1 MVPPPRGVVFGPIKD
16 WGKGGCKLLL
26 EHDGEGGLKKRRQ
39 YTLENVAGWALIP
52 EFRERGEEALSQA
65 MANTEHARGEWRGE
79 GDWSMHISQV
89 EKDLREEEETI
100 KVTDGPSAERA
111 VEILKRSIAIQ
122 DGTVNGQLEGYDVEY
137 QRSDK
142 DDGILESITVRP
154 AGADSGAM
162 FGITHHWTLSTPR
175 VRKRGGSRTALSAK
189 EQLANLETELES
201 ISEGE
206 GDSDEEPSRKQNAGN
221 GKKRRLEPGKSLQEL
236 GKELGMESVEP
247 AVPRSFEEIRSNV
260 FGVPPPAW
268 DLDGDKWPDGNGLED
283 SMHAVS
289 GLTEEE
295 VAGLMEDLVEGQR
308 PTKEDAD
315 MEEATDGIS
324 GQGGSWKAVFELR
337 SELELVGAIRENAEV
352 LRQIGE
358 LYREHSPVGEGG
370 WCADGDSKGKGG
382 WRRLSELVIMEG
394 IPGKIKAV
402 VEAERHWRTALQV
415 KSGALTGLA
424 LELKEVKEQLALLAV
439 AMGAGTVEEVA
450 QVKKTIS
457 ARKGRVE
464 EEKRKEAEVKKIE
477 AKKRAV
483 EAENRRDQAAQK
495 EAEKVAAQGK
505 LVRES
510 QRRAW
515 VACEETLA
523 VLARRDR
530 SALGEDELIEL
541 GVKMKEAKAMK
552 ERIERETKQPLETKI
567 GRSRQGIDAK
577 GKAELET
584 AVGKVNM
591 LLRTT
596 GVTLDRTAW
605 AVTARAGTGDF
616 EDESYWSVGRVAQE
630 IDPLKV
636 AEEVG
641 RMLVQA
647 FGRSGEILN
656 VWVEE
661 GTAVRMITPAVP
673 MTVARGRRGLAE
685 KLREENKDMKGAKRM
700 PKA

>member
-1 MVPPPRGVVFGPIKD
+1 MAPPPRGVVFGPIKD

-100 KVTDGPSAERA
+100 KVMDGPSAERA

-122 DGTVNGQLEGYDVEY
+122 DGTVNSQLEGYDVEY

-162 FGITHHWTLSTPR
+162 FGITHHWTLSTLR

-236 GKELGMESVEP
+236 GKELGMELVEP
-247 AVPRSFEEIRSNV
+247 AVPRSFEEIKSNV

-315 MEEATDGIS
+315 MEEVTDGTS

-358 LYREHSPVGEGG
+358 LHREHRSWRSKNDANLARCILVANGDCIEGG

-394 IPGKIKAV
+394 IPGKVKAV
-402 VEAERHWRTALQV
+402 VEAERHWRTASQV

-495 EAEKVAAQGK
+495 EAKKVAAQGK

-541 GVKMKEAKAMK
+541 GVTAL
-552 ERIERETKQPLETKI
+552 IYL
-567 GRSRQGIDAK
+567 RSI
-577 GKAELET
+577 
-584 AVGKVNM
+584 
-591 LLRTT
+591 
-596 GVTLDRTAW
+596 
-605 AVTARAGTGDF
+605 
-616 EDESYWSVGRVAQE
+616 
-630 IDPLKV
+630 
-636 AEEVG
+636 
-641 RMLVQA
+641 
-647 FGRSGEILN
+647 
-656 VWVEE
+656 
-661 GTAVRMITPAVP
+661 
-673 MTVARGRRGLAE
+673 
-685 KLREENKDMKGAKRM
+685 
-700 PKA
+700 